1 LIHKELKEMYIIL
14 AVLIFAICIFIIEMC
29 HYAYRTMRHPDRRK
43 IRKRLRGLASGRY
56 GNGISILRSRSLSEI
71 PLLHRILLRI
81 PVLGRLDRLLEQA
94 DVRYPLGFFLLLTI
108 LLAFMGF
115 IGGSLATRNYALSI
129 MIAALLAG
137 IPVLYVRSR
146 KKRRMKKFQGQL
158 PDALE
163 LIARALRAGHAFS
176 SGMKLA
182 ADEFDDPLGPEFEQ
196 TLDEI
201 NFGISVPDALKNL
214 SSRIDCPDLKYFV
227 VSVILQRETGG
238 NLAEII
244 ESIAYLIRERFK
256 LHGRVRV
263 LAAEGKLSATIL
275 LILPFLIVVALRFI
289 NPELINTLFTDPIG
303 RVVVAAGAFWM
314 IIGVLVMKRMIDI
327 RV

>member
-1 LIHKELKEMYIIL
+1 
-14 AVLIFAICIFIIEMC
+14 
-29 HYAYRTMRHPDRRK
+29 
-43 IRKRLRGLASGRY
+43 
-56 GNGISILRSRSLSEI
+56 
-71 PLLHRILLRI
+71 
-81 PVLGRLDRLLEQA
+81 
-94 DVRYPLGFFLLLTI
+94 
-108 LLAFMGF
+108 
-115 IGGSLATRNYALSI
+115 
-129 MIAALLAG
+129 
-137 IPVLYVRSR
+137 
-146 KKRRMKKFQGQL
+146 MKKFQGQL

-275 LILPFLIVVALRFI
+275 MILPFLIVVALRFI
-289 NPELINTLFTDPIG
+289 NPELISTLFTDPIG

-327 RV
+327 KV